1 MTSTAYHIP
10 VMLRES
16 LGLLIN
22 DTEGIYAD
30 GTLGAG
36 GHSAGLLDQ
45 LGEGARV
52 FGIDHDDEALKEA
65 SVNINDSRFTA
76 VKGNFG
82 YISTLLPHDVH
93 GKLSGV
99 LLDLGVSSHQIDD
112 PARGFSFRESGPL
125 DMRMSNLRALS
136 AYDVVNSYSYENL
149 RNILFQYGEER
160 KSGLIAKK
168 IIAQRPLETTGDLKD
183 CVEEVVRGPHTVKSL
198 ARVFQAIRIEVNQEL
213 EMLRTGLESAAEM
226 LRPGGRLVV
235 ISYHSLEDRLVKNF
249 FKSGNFSGKQEK
261 DFYGNLVRPLEPLFT
276 KPRYATE
283 EEIST
288 NPRSRS
294 ARLRAAEK
302 TEDAS

>member
-1 MTSTAYHIP
+1 
-10 VMLRES
+10 MLRES

-82 YISTLLPHDVH
+82 YISTLLPPDVH
-93 GKLSGV
+93 GNLSGV

>member
-1 MTSTAYHIP
+1 MTSTSYHIP

-82 YISTLLPHDVH
+82 YISTLLPSGVH

-136 AYDVVNSYSYENL
+136 AHDVVNSYSYENL

>member
-1 MTSTAYHIP
+1 MTSTSYHIP

-82 YISTLLPHDVH
+82 YISTLLPPDVH
-93 GKLSGV
+93 GNLSGV

-136 AYDVVNSYSYENL
+136 AYDVVNSYCYGNL
-149 RNILFQYGEER
+149 RNILFSSGVER
-160 KSGLIAKK
+160 KSGQIAKMV
-168 IIAQRPLETTGDLKD
+168 IAQRPLETTGDLKD

>member
-1 MTSTAYHIP
+1 MMPTSYHIP
-10 VMLRES
+10 VMLRET
-16 LGLLIN
+16 LELLIT
-22 DTEGIYAD
+22 DTKGIYAD

-36 GHSAGLLDQ
+36 GHTAGLLEQ

-52 FGIDHDDEALKEA
+52 FGIDHDDEALKETA
-65 SVNINDSRFTA
+65 GNISDSRLETI
-76 VKGNFG
+76 KGNFG
-82 YISTLLPHDVH
+82 YMSTLLPPDVH

-136 AYDVVNSYSYENL
+136 AHDVVNSYTYENL

-168 IIAQRPLETTGDLKD
+168 IVARRPLESTEDLKA

-213 EMLRTGLESAAEM
+213 EMLRKGLESAADM

-249 FKSGNFSGKQEK
+249 FKSGNFSGKQDK
-261 DFYGNLVRPLEPLFT
+261 DFYGNLVRPMDPMFT
-276 KPRYATE
+276 KPRYATDK
-283 EEIST
+283 EISV

-294 ARLRAAEK
+294 ARLRAAVKLEV
-302 TEDAS
+302 EA

>member
-1 MTSTAYHIP
+1 
-10 VMLRES
+10 MLRES
-16 LGLLIN
+16 LELLIT

-45 LGEGARV
+45 LGRGARV

-65 SVNINDSRFTA
+65 SGNINDSRFTA

-82 YISTLLPHDVH
+82 YISTLLPPDVH

-136 AYDVVNSYSYENL
+136 AHDVVNSYSYENL

-168 IIAQRPLETTGDLKD
+168 IIARRPLETTGDLKA

-261 DFYGNLVRPLEPLFT
+261 DFYGNLERPLEPLFT

-283 EEIST
+283 EEISS

-302 TEDAS
+302 AEDAS